1 MQAPD
6 RSECEGKSVRRPL
19 YGSVWL
25 ALFALLGEE
34 WAKLGNGPIELQKR
48 RPPTR
53 KSVRARGLLVMIVF
67 LAGRNRQVQAVLL
80 RG

>member
-34 WAKLGNGPIELQKR
+34 WAKLGNGPIELQKTPLHQPENSSPRSWVTRDGSLSR
-48 RPPTR
+48 RP
-53 KSVRARGLLVMIVF
+53 
-67 LAGRNRQVQAVLL
+67 
-80 RG
+80 